1 VLKCCLCF
9 CYRDDRAAA
18 VAEKCDSRRRVW
30 RSFPPWLACSSLFE
44 VTCIWSLASPA
55 LDSKCIKV
63 FGNRACRGSLS
74 AFPDPLAGIKRAALQ
89 QGRNGKE
96 GTEMVEKGRR
106 GFIRLPPI
114 SGSEARAT
122 PSISDNLFFP
132 VHFGTAQSQ
141 KTMVPLYGYVS
152 KHFTVCD
159 SSFCGLVVATLIISY
174 EQCINWHW
182 YHFISKNEKS
192 CLGACQPIACRLDKS
207 YRFHDIQQYVK
218 VYCSKSTCF
227 ANTVAKHSGVRI
239 LVSVLIQQSLQPSNL
254 S

>member
-1 VLKCCLCF
+1 MWFAPTSLTQFSTMTGVFFAVWSDLHLVIGVASFGLEMHKGVWQPCLQGISQCL
-9 CYRDDRAAA
+9 
-18 VAEKCDSRRRVW
+18 SR
-30 RSFPPWLACSSLFE
+30 
-44 VTCIWSLASPA
+44 
-55 LDSKCIKV
+55 
-63 FGNRACRGSLS
+63 
-74 AFPDPLAGIKRAALQ
+74 PLAGIKRAALQ